1 MSVVWTPGQPA
12 VTAGR
17 TDDADQPADG
27 IGMDYQPTCVMVSGL
42 DDEFDD
48 DESGTRAEG
57 GVGDMGSWGAPSTPQ
72 PDGVEPQRSV
82 TPPPG
87 YEPLPMPEVWEPD
100 GVADPFDDVAEP
112 AFVTP
117 TPGPSDIGTAADGWH
132 DPDTVQIRML
142 PTSVPT
148 QPVAVQMTAPTQPVP
163 TQSAARPHPSPAPQA
178 GVRRLGHLP
187 RSLTELRNLLKDRE
201 LHTPQEIAVAAVL
214 ELGYTAQSICRLFR
228 VPAWRIETWVE
239 AALEAASRP
248 QRPPRLGTAGRP
260 FDR

>member
-1 MSVVWTPGQPA
+1 MSVVWTPGHPA

-48 DESGTRAEG
+48 DESGARAEG

-72 PDGVEPQRSV
+72 
-82 TPPPG
+82 
-87 YEPLPMPEVWEPD
+87 PD

-117 TPGPSDIGTAADGWH
+117 TPGPSDIGSAADGWH

-148 QPVAVQMTAPTQPVP
+148 QPVAVQMTAPTQAVP

-178 GVRRLGHLP
+178 GVRRASHLP
-187 RSLTELRNLLKDRE
+187 RSLAELRNRLKDRE

-228 VPAWRIETWVE
+228 VPARRIETWVE